1 LTRFSRLKRIFSA
14 SGADG
19 TVFVC
24 ISAME
29 VHMTEQA
36 LTELV
41 AEARITGNQSAREQA
56 VGELATFIYL
66 QLHQFH
72 VDCRNED
79 TRGEYIVWMYPKL
92 EGIIARFKPERA
104 SFRTYLTW
112 VVKLSFRTYMRN
124 RYTQEAR
131 NRAWQSEEETRI
143 MSLEA
148 EQETGADWNVCTSEK
163 EARYEESQTGAGRK
177 RIFLSDKKKEIRA
190 RKIFLLA
197 CKAGNFLDDEMIA
210 HVAAQTG
217 YSDNYIREKLDFIR
231 KAGARNRDRARACVE
246 KQNGYYIRARRCL
259 VEMRTTESTAPR
271 YAALEKEYLYCW
283 RRWNALRN
291 CRSARIR
298 PPSNRFLAAALGI
311 SRGTIDS
318 TLASAM
324 QDGYDPE

>member
-1 LTRFSRLKRIFSA
+1 
-14 SGADG
+14 
-19 TVFVC
+19 
-24 ISAME
+24 
-29 VHMTEQA
+29 MTEET

-41 AEARITGNQSAREQA
+41 AESRITGSEASLKQA

-92 EGIIARFKPERA
+92 EGIIERFKPERA
-104 SFRTYLTW
+104 SFRTYLNW

-143 MSLEA
+143 LGMDA
-148 EQETGADWNVCTSEK
+148 EQETATAWNVCASEK
-163 EARYEESQTGAGRK
+163 EAGYEQAPTVSGRK
-177 RIFLSDKKKEIRA
+177 RKSLSDKKKEIRA
-190 RKIFLLA
+190 RKILLLA
-197 CKAGNFLDDEMIA
+197 CKAGNFLDEGMIA
-210 HVAAQTG
+210 DVAAQTG
-217 YSDNYIREKLDFIR
+217 YSENYIREKIEFIR
-231 KAGARNRDRARACVE
+231 KASARNRDRVRACVE

-259 VEMRTTESTAPR
+259 IEMRYSESNSPR
-271 YAALEKEYLYCW
+271 YAALEKEYLYCT
-283 RRWNALRN
+283 RRWTALRK
-291 CRSARIR
+291 CRAARIR
-298 PPSNRFLAAALGI
+298 PPSNRFLAMALGI

-324 QDGYDPE
+324 QDGYDPR